1 MSNIKKANIGK
12 GLGNG
17 LAFGVTSGIAVSFA
31 REIIQAIE
39 DAKLE
44 KKRRNPKTDS
54 NTVVLHVPKELEK
67 PASARDDFDDAKAND
82 GKEIEL
88 KTPERDKAGRFTPN
102 WVSKQ
107 AGVGDVVNTA
117 GGVAKPV
124 ATTIGGLAAADFLS
138 HMFGSMGKSWERL
151 KDFGNTYGDSVGTI
165 AGSTAGIVGGYI
177 LARKLAQK
185 LEEARLKREIAA
197 AQKEYANLILGK
209 KASCD
214 ILDIGLDKQAE
225 DPIYTGPTADRN
237 NKTWLDRGFS
247 STYGFLADQL
257 KKVTDQNTTPST
269 IGQLGEQA
277 GRGLDNI
284 TAKGVDASAK
294 VLAGTTVATIIAALA
309 IAHVTKKVLKQKYG
323 NPNVKRDVVP
333 RTTSVILKASEDNSF
348 EISPATAI
356 VTLGYIKEAMAYDM
370 NKPILDGI
378 KKAYATPAVSP
389 ERFMPPGSQEQAVVP
404 ESAPASNPTG
414 QAPQPAQT
422 ASAAP
427 ATTPQAVNDDV
438 FDDPFDTG
446 TPAKPVNTAKATQR
460 KPGMLID
467 DPNMFALAI
476 RYMARPE
483 NFRAQLYRQFNP
495 NATKLPEGYSERG
508 FTQDDF
514 DILGNGKG
522 ELAGIR
528 IPYNNADLLDLFEA
542 NKNSGKRPGEFIGD
556 KIKQEFAQLKETDP
570 KRYDAF
576 IGQLLQTNP
585 ELIKIINSD
594 EFAENVNQLADERIN
609 NYFSP
614 KDTNSK
620 APTTFGN
627 AISSGWLGQLPFYN
641 WLRQIAS
648 WLFKNTRIGHAMGLR
663 SYLGQYTK
671 NPGELLM
678 RAYGNGPVY
687 NPNTDKEAEFLS
699 KQAGLPGLEDI
710 TNINILGDA
719 SNTALDE
726 KLDQLLGRLPGSR
739 RETKRKYVSITG
751 DKETQAL
758 IKKKRKH
765 ILKILQDLN
774 AEYSEQ

>member
-1 MSNIKKANIGK
+1 MNNIKKANIGK

-67 PASARDDFDDAKAND
+67 PASARDDFDDVKAND

-107 AGVGDVVNTA
+107 ADTA
-117 GGVAKPV
+117 GTA
-124 ATTIGGLAAADFLS
+124 AAIGGGIVPSILGIEYLGGIAGGMKDTKEA
-138 HMFGSMGKSWERL
+138 L
-151 KDFGNTYGDSVGTI
+151 KNWWNNYKDDTGTI
-165 AGSTAGIVGGYI
+165 LGSTAGIVGGYI

-185 LEEARLKREIAA
+185 IEEARLKREIAA
-197 AQKEYANLILGK
+197 AQEEYAKLLTAK
-209 KASCD
+209 KASCELLELGIEKSADEDD
-214 ILDIGLDKQAE
+214 IYFEQPKIPDRSNDPSVVKDIG
-225 DPIYTGPTADRN
+225 T
-237 NKTWLDRGFS
+237 
-247 STYGFLADQL
+247 
-257 KKVTDQNTTPST
+257 T
-269 IGQLGEQA
+269 IGQTIWEGAKSLVDPAKHDAAEKGKEHA
-277 GRGLDNI
+277 PFVDKP
-284 TAKGVDASAK
+284 TAAAVNASSK
-294 VLAGTTVATIIAALA
+294 VFAGTTVATIIAALA

-378 KKAYATPAVSP
+378 KKAQAQQLSPSEQKVRFMAPEQRAQAGISNVNGTSAATP
-389 ERFMPPGSQEQAVVP
+389 QEQ
-404 ESAPASNPTG
+404 SD
-414 QAPQPAQT
+414 PQ
-422 ASAAP
+422 
-427 ATTPQAVNDDV
+427 ATTQVTTLPQK
-438 FDDPFDTG
+438 TG
-446 TPAKPVNTAKATQR
+446 L
-460 KPGMLID
+460 LID
-467 DPNMFALAI
+467 DKDMWALSTK
-476 RYMARPE
+476 YMSKPE

-495 NATKLPEGYSERG
+495 GKPLPQGYGEVGFADDAFNEYGAGQGELSKINIPMGNPHILEIISNNMSIPEGTMRPQIDRAGVSSAISNQLRSE
-508 FTQDDF
+508 
-514 DILGNGKG
+514 L
-522 ELAGIR
+522 ESL
-528 IPYNNADLLDLFEA
+528 
-542 NKNSGKRPGEFIGD
+542 KN
-556 KIKQEFAQLKETDP
+556 TDP
-570 KRYDAF
+570 KRYNAF
-576 IGQLLQTNP
+576 IGGVLQTNP
-585 ELIKIINSD
+585 ALIKEINSED
-594 EFAENVNQLADERIN
+594 FKDNVNAMADAAIN

-614 KDTNSK
+614 KGSG
-620 APTTFGN
+620 FGK
-627 AISSGWLGQLPFYN
+627 AISSGWMASLPFWG
-641 WLRQIAS
+641 WLRSLAS
-648 WLFKNTRIGHAMGLR
+648 WLFKNTRMGHALGLR
-663 SYLGQYTK
+663 SALGKYTE
-671 NPGELLM
+671 NPGALLM
-678 RAYGNGPVY
+678 QAYENGPVA
-687 NPNTDKEAEFLS
+687 NPNIDKPMEKDNEYREKL
-699 KQAGLPGLEDI
+699 AGLPGLEDI
-710 TNINILGDA
+710 ANINILGDA

-758 IKKKRKH
+758 IRKKRKQ

>member
-1 MSNIKKANIGK
+1 MKKQMNNIKKANIGK
-12 GLGNG
+12 GIGNG

-44 KKRRNPKTDS
+44 KKRRDPKTDS

-67 PASARDDFDDAKAND
+67 PASARDNFDDAKAND

-107 AGVGDVVNTA
+107 ADTA
-117 GGVAKPV
+117 GTA
-124 ATTIGGLAAADFLS
+124 AAIGGGIVPSILGIEYLGGMAGGMKDTKEAL
-138 HMFGSMGKSWERL
+138 KSWWNNY
-151 KDFGNTYGDSVGTI
+151 KDDTGTI
-165 AGSTAGIVGGYI
+165 LGSTAGIVGGYI

-185 LEEARLKREIAA
+185 IEEERLKREIAA
-197 AQKEYANLILGK
+197 AQEEYAKLLTAK
-209 KASCD
+209 KASCELLELGIEKSADEDD
-214 ILDIGLDKQAE
+214 IYFEQPKIPDTSNDPSVVKDIG
-225 DPIYTGPTADRN
+225 T
-237 NKTWLDRGFS
+237 
-247 STYGFLADQL
+247 
-257 KKVTDQNTTPST
+257 T
-269 IGQLGEQA
+269 IGQTLWEGAKSLVDPAKHDAAEKGKEHA
-277 GRGLDNI
+277 PFVDKP
-284 TAKGVDASAK
+284 TAAAVNASSK
-294 VLAGTTVATIIAALA
+294 VFAGTTVATIIAALA

-370 NKPILDGI
+370 NKPIFDGI
-378 KKAYATPAVSP
+378 KKAQST
-389 ERFMPPGSQEQAVVP
+389 Q
-404 ESAPASNPTG
+404 
-414 QAPQPAQT
+414 QT
-422 ASAAP
+422 
-427 ATTPQAVNDDV
+427 VNDDI

-446 TPAKPVNTAKATQR
+446 TPAKPANTAPAAPR

-467 DPNMFALAI
+467 DPNMWALAT
-476 RYMARPE
+476 RYMARPD

-495 NATKLPEGYSERG
+495 NATQLPEGYSERG

-514 DILGNGKG
+514 DNLGNGKG
-522 ELAGIR
+522 ELAGIS
-528 IPYNNADLLDLFEA
+528 IPYANMDLQDLIEA
-542 NKNSGKRPGEFIGD
+542 NKDSGKLPGELIGD

-570 KRYDAF
+570 KRYNAF
-576 IGQLLQTNP
+576 VGQLLQTNP
-585 ELIKIINSD
+585 ELIKILNSD

-614 KDTNSK
+614 KDPNSK

-678 RAYGNGPVY
+678 RAYGNGSVY
-687 NPNTDKEAEFLS
+687 NPNTDKEAEFLA

-710 TNINILGDA
+710 ANINILGDA

-758 IKKKRKH
+758 IRKKRKQ

>member
-1 MSNIKKANIGK
+1 MKKQMNNIKKANIGK

-44 KKRRNPKTDS
+44 KKRRDPKTDS

-107 AGVGDVVNTA
+107 AGTAETAAAVGGGIVPSILGIEYLGGMA
-117 GGVAKPV
+117 GGMKDTKEA
-124 ATTIGGLAAADFLS
+124 L
-138 HMFGSMGKSWERL
+138 KSWWNNY
-151 KDFGNTYGDSVGTI
+151 KDDTGTI
-165 AGSTAGIVGGYI
+165 LGSTAGIVGGYI
-177 LARKLAQK
+177 IARKLAQK

-197 AQKEYANLILGK
+197 AQEEYAKLLTAK
-209 KASCD
+209 KASCELLELGIEKSADEDD
-214 ILDIGLDKQAE
+214 IYFEQPKIPDRSNDSSVANDIGTTIGKTLWEGAKSLIDPAKHDAAEKGKEHAPFVDK
-225 DPIYTGPTADRN
+225 PTAAAVN
-237 NKTWLDRGFS
+237 AS
-247 STYGFLADQL
+247 S
-257 KKVTDQNTTPST
+257 KVF
-269 IGQLGEQA
+269 
-277 GRGLDNI
+277 
-284 TAKGVDASAK
+284 
-294 VLAGTTVATIIAALA
+294 AGTTVATIIAALA

-378 KKAYATPAVSP
+378 KKAQALTPDEQKVRFMTPEQRAQAGISNVNGIQPATQQAQVATPQKN
-389 ERFMPPGSQEQAVVP
+389 PGL
-404 ESAPASNPTG
+404 
-414 QAPQPAQT
+414 
-422 ASAAP
+422 
-427 ATTPQAVNDDV
+427 
-438 FDDPFDTG
+438 
-446 TPAKPVNTAKATQR
+446 
-460 KPGMLID
+460 LID
-467 DPNMFALAI
+467 DENMWALATK
-476 RYMARPE
+476 YMSKPE

-495 NATKLPEGYSERG
+495 GKPLPQGYGEVGFADDAFNAFGVGQGELSEIKLPLDNPYIQKIINDNSSIPDGG
-508 FTQDDF
+508 FVPHVD
-514 DILGNGKG
+514 K
-522 ELAGIR
+522 AGVSAAI
-528 IPYNNADLLDLFEA
+528 
-542 NKNSGKRPGEFIGD
+542 S
-556 KIKQEFAQLKETDP
+556 AQLRSELESLKKTDP

-576 IGQLLQTNP
+576 IGGILQTNP
-585 ELIKIINSD
+585 ALIKELNSAD
-594 EFAENVNQLADERIN
+594 FKDNVNAMADAAIN

-614 KDTNSK
+614 KGSG
-620 APTTFGN
+620 FGK
-627 AISSGWLGQLPFYN
+627 AISSGWMASLPFWG
-641 WLRQIAS
+641 WLRSLAS
-648 WLFKNTRIGHAMGLR
+648 WLFKNTRMGHALGLR
-663 SYLGQYTK
+663 SALGKYTK
-671 NPGELLM
+671 NPGALLM
-678 RAYGNGPVY
+678 KAYENGPVA
-687 NPNTDKEAEFLS
+687 NPNIDEPMEKDNEYHE
-699 KQAGLPGLEDI
+699 KIAGLPGLEDI

-758 IKKKRKH
+758 IRKKRKQ